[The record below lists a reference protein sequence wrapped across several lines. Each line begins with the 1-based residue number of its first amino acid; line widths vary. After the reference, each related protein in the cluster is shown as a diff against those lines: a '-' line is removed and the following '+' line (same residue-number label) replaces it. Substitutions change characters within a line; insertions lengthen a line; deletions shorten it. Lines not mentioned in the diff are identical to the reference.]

1 MPTEG
6 EHTPVAARDG
16 HTKRVRVVS
25 VGENMR
31 EVDVVGIRFE
41 EPDYAPVLVLKEQQ
55 GGRYVPIWIGAA
67 EAAAISLQQQGVTPS
82 RPLTHDLLADVLE
95 QLRQPLERVEI
106 IGVDQGTFF
115 ADLVFASGDRISA
128 RPSDAVAL
136 ALRVDAPVLV
146 GREVLDEVGI
156 SLADEGEE
164 AVEAFREFLDNV
176 SADDFLTEDD
186 DSGPIEP

>member
-1 MPTEG
+1 MVP
-6 EHTPVAARDG
+6 
-16 HTKRVRVVS
+16 

-82 RPLTHDLLADVLE
+82 RPLTHDLLVDLLE
-95 QLRQPLERVEI
+95 HFSHQLERVEI
-106 IGVDQGTFF
+106 VGVDQGTFF
-115 ADLVFASGDRISA
+115 AELVFTSGARISA
-128 RPSDAVAL
+128 RPSDAVAV
-136 ALRVDAPVLV
+136 ALRTDAPVMV
-146 GREVLDEVGI
+146 GRELLDEVGI
-156 SLADEGEE
+156 SLADDGEE

-176 SADDFLTEDD
+176 SPDDFLTNGDE
-186 DSGPIEP
+186 SGPIEP